1 MTVPPPDAVA
11 LVVEYLRAQEYLE
24 GVTVATGRPAD
35 VSTQVPLLLVET
47 IEELPRSRMPWARVS
62 RTKVGLQAW
71 AGPEP
76 AEAVLLVRRAI
87 AALLAARAVT
97 MPAGRRIERVE
108 ARGEPVE
115 APDPAA
121 GEDVHRMVAIVEV
134 SVR

>member
-1 MTVPPPDAVA
+1 MSPPDAVA

-24 GVTVATGRPAD
+24 GVTVATGRPDD
-35 VSTQVPLLLVET
+35 VSAQAPLLLVEA

-71 AGPEP
+71 AGPEVG
-76 AEAVLLVRRAI
+76 EAVLVLQRAI

-108 ARGEPVE
+108 TRGEPVE

-121 GEDVHRMVAIVEV
+121 GEGVHRMIAIIEVA
-134 SVR
+134 VR